1 VTGVG
6 TGRLR
11 VRVTV
16 ADAWITVPV
25 EAPASTSVATVK
37 SRALAAARLDGSRS
51 RDYEVKYGGGP
62 VIDESLSLGALGIP
76 DGAALIVLA
85 RRRRPVR

>member
-1 VTGVG
+1 MTGIG
-6 TGRLR
+6 TGRLT

-25 EAPASTSVATVK
+25 EALASTSVASVK
-37 SRALAAARLDGSRS
+37 SRALTVARLDGSRGG
-51 RDYEVKYGGGP
+51 DYEVKCGGAP
-62 VIDESLSLGALGIP
+62 VTDESLSLGALGIP